1 MGLSHRTP
9 TVLAWGLSAGSPFLY
24 AGPTQ
29 GKFPR
34 LNPQEISSHSPPREN
49 GNPGSWEDGDG
60 KSNRERWA

>member
-1 MGLSHRTP
+1 MGLSHGTP

-34 LNPQEISSHSPPREN
+34 LNLQEISSHSPPREN
-49 GNPGSWEDGDG
+49 GNLGSWEDGDG